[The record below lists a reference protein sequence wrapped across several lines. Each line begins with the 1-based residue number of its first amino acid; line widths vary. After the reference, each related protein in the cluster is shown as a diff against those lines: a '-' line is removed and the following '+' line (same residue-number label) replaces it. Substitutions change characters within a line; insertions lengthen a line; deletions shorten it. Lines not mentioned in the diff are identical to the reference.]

1 MLRQSKVNDLNRSN
15 GSCNPVSARW
25 AAVGLLSLAS
35 LMLGC
40 SDGRPTR
47 VEASGQVMI
56 DGEPLRHGSVL
67 FVPDG
72 GRPAAGAID
81 ADGRF
86 FLTCFEVGDGIIPGK
101 YQVQVK
107 GTEPIGEVAQRW
119 HAPMKYANV
128 RTSGLE
134 REVNEPTDDLLIE
147 LTWDGGEPFVER
159 F

>member
-1 MLRQSKVNDLNRSN
+1 MNDLKRAN
-15 GSCNPVSARW
+15 GSCNHVSARR
-25 AAVGLLSLAS
+25 AAIGLLSLAS

-47 VEASGQVMI
+47 VKASGRVMI
-56 DGEPLRHGSVL
+56 DGEPLKHGSVL

-81 ADGRF
+81 SDGRF
-86 FLTCFEVGDGIIPGK
+86 FLTCFEPGDGIIPGK

-107 GTEPIGEVAQRW
+107 GTEPIGEDAQRW
-119 HAPMKYANV
+119 HAPMKYANP
-128 RTSGLE
+128 RTSGIE
-134 REVNEPTDDLLIE
+134 REVNESTDALLIE